1 MKAILG
7 RASSPTSRSATAKT
21 WAARAVGSLLVLVV
35 LVVLIDRAGKGL
47 RLALYVERTDR
58 VGYPASGL
66 IRSSPFSARSL
77 FL

>member
-7 RASSPTSRSATAKT
+7 RPSSPTSRSATAKT
-21 WAARAVGSLLVLVV
+21 WAARAVGSLLV

-66 IRSSPFSARSL
+66 IRSAPFSARSL